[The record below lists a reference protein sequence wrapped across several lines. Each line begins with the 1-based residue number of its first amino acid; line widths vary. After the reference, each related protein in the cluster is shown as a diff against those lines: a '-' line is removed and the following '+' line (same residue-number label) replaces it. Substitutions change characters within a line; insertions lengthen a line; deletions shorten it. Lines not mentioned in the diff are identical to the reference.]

1 MLERLSERFQK
12 FLKTVKGEG
21 TLNSSNIDKALRE
34 VRLALLE
41 ADVNYKTVKEFVENL
56 RERLQGKKVS
66 SSFTPYQVVVKIV
79 KDELTLLLGGQA
91 EGILKNPRGTS
102 VYMLEG
108 LQGAG
113 KTTTAGKLAAKL
125 KKEGKVLLLSLD
137 LKRAA
142 AQEQLETIAKWSGVD
157 FLPVEPPLEQAVEKA
172 RIFWTEGGYKFVIID
187 TAGRLHIDESLMSEL
202 ARVKE
207 ILKPTETFFVA
218 DAMTGQ
224 DAVRSASKFL
234 QDVGFDSV
242 ILTKLDGD
250 ARGGAALSIRHATGK
265 PIKFIG
271 VGEKLEDLE
280 PFVPERIASRI
291 LGMGDILTL
300 IEKTEEK
307 IKEDEARRLAEKL
320 KKQEFTLED
329 LRDQIRLLKKM
340 GGLSKLISFLPN
352 LGPVGKI
359 DDKQLIHMEAIIN
372 SMTPKERRRP
382 EILNGSR
389 KRRIAKGSG
398 RPVSEV
404 NRLLKG
410 FFEMRR
416 MMKSKQFK
424 KFAKGIDISKFMS

>member
-1 MLERLSERFQK
+1 MFERLSERFQR

-21 TLNSSNIDKALRE
+21 TLNSSNIERALRE

-41 ADVNYKTVKEFVENL
+41 ADVNYRTVKEFIGNL
-56 RERLQGKKVS
+56 RNRLEGKEVS
-66 SSFTPYQVVVKIV
+66 KSFTPYQVVVKV
-79 KDELTLLLGGQA
+79 VQEELANLLGGEA
-91 EGILKNPRGTS
+91 EPIRKRKDRVS
-102 VYMLEG
+102 IYMLEG

-113 KTTTAGKLAAKL
+113 KTTTAGKLAARL
-125 KKEGKVLLLSLD
+125 KKEGRVLLLSLD

-142 AQEQLETIAKWSGVD
+142 AQQQLHKIAEWAGVD
-157 FLPVEPPLEQAVEKA
+157 FLEVFPPLEDAVINL
-172 RIFWTEGGYKFVIID
+172 RQVINDYRFVIVD
-187 TAGRLHIDESLMSEL
+187 TAGRLHIDDELMKEL
-202 ARVKE
+202 SRVKK
-207 ILKPTETFFVA
+207 ILEPTETFFVA

-224 DAVRSASKFL
+224 DAVRSATTFL
-234 QDVGFDSV
+234 KKVGFDSV

-250 ARGGAALSIRHATGK
+250 ARGGAALSIRYATGK

-280 PFVPERIASRI
+280 PFIPERIASRI

-307 IKEDEARRLAEKL
+307 IKEEEARKLAEKL
-320 KKQEFTLED
+320 RKQQFTLED
-329 LRDQIRLLKKM
+329 LREQIRLLKKI

-352 LGPVGKI
+352 AGKI
-359 DDKQLIHMEAIIN
+359 GQVDEKHLIHVEAIIN
-372 SMTPKERRRP
+372 SMTPEERRKP

-398 RPVSEV
+398 RPVSEI

-416 MMKSKQFK
+416 MMKSKQFR
-424 KFAKGIDISKFMS
+424 KFAKGIDINKFMS

>member
-1 MLERLSERFQK
+1 MFERLSERFQR

-21 TLNSSNIDKALRE
+21 TLNSSNMERALRE

-41 ADVNYKTVKEFVENL
+41 ADVNYRTVKEFIENL
-56 RERLQGKKVS
+56 RKRLEGEEVS
-66 SSFTPYQVVVKIV
+66 KSFTPYQVVVKV
-79 KDELTLLLGGQA
+79 VQEELTKLLGGKA
-91 EGILKNPRGTS
+91 EPVKKRKGGVSI
-102 VYMLEG
+102 YMLEG

-113 KTTTAGKLAAKL
+113 KTTTAGKLAARL

-142 AQEQLETIAKWSGVD
+142 AQQQLRTIAEWAGVD
-157 FLPVEPPLEQAVEKA
+157 FLEVSPPLEDAVRNLKQVMNEY
-172 RIFWTEGGYKFVIID
+172 RFVIVD
-187 TAGRLHIDESLMSEL
+187 TAGRLHIDDELMEEL
-202 ARVKE
+202 SRVKK
-207 ILKPTETFFVA
+207 ILEPTEAFFVA

-224 DAVRSASKFL
+224 DAVRSATTFL
-234 QDVGFDSV
+234 EKVGFDSV

-250 ARGGAALSIRHATGK
+250 ARGGAALSIRYATGR

-280 PFVPERIASRI
+280 PFIPERIASRI

-307 IKEDEARRLAEKL
+307 VKEEEARKLAEKL
-320 KKQEFTLED
+320 RKQQFTLED

-352 LGPVGKI
+352 MGKVGQV

-372 SMTPKERRRP
+372 SMTPEERRRP

-389 KRRIAKGSG
+389 KRRIARGSG

-424 KFAKGIDISKFMS
+424 KFAKGIDINKFMS

>member
-1 MLERLSERFQK
+1 MFERLSERFQR
-12 FLKTVKGEG
+12 FLKTVRGEG
-21 TLNSSNIDKALRE
+21 SLNSSNMEKALRE

-41 ADVNYKTVKEFVENL
+41 ADVNYKTVKEFIENL
-56 RERLQGKKVS
+56 RNRLEGEEVS
-66 SSFTPYQVVVKIV
+66 KSFTPYQVVVKIV
-79 KDELTLLLGGQA
+79 QEELTGLLGGEA
-91 EGILKNPRGTS
+91 EPIKKSPGTS
-102 VYMLEG
+102 VYILEG

-113 KTTTAGKLAAKL
+113 KTTTAGKLAGHL

-142 AQEQLETIAKWSGVD
+142 AQEQLQTIAEWSGVD
-157 FLPVEPPLEQAVEKA
+157 FLPVSPPLEEAVKKLKKEMN
-172 RIFWTEGGYKFVIID
+172 GYRFVIVD
-187 TAGRLHIDESLMSEL
+187 TAGRLHIDDELMAEL
-202 ARVKE
+202 SRVKS
-207 ILKPTETFFVA
+207 ILEPTETFFVA

-224 DAVRSASKFL
+224 DAVRSATLFL
-234 QDVGFDSV
+234 EKVGFDSV

-250 ARGGAALSIRHATGK
+250 ARGGAALSIRYATGK

-280 PFVPERIASRI
+280 VFIPERIASRI

-307 IKEDEARRLAEKL
+307 IKEEEARKLAEKL
-320 KKQEFTLED
+320 KKQQFTLED
-329 LRDQIRLLKKM
+329 LREQIRLLKKM

-352 LGPVGKI
+352 VGKI
-359 DDKQLIHMEAIIN
+359 GQVDDRQLVHMEAIIN
-372 SMTPKERRRP
+372 SMTPEERRRP

-389 KRRIAKGSG
+389 KRRIARGSG

-410 FFEMRR
+410 YFEMRR

-424 KFAKGIDISKFMS
+424 KFAKGIDINKFMS

>member
-1 MLERLSERFQK
+1 M
-12 FLKTVKGEG
+12 
-21 TLNSSNIDKALRE
+21 
-34 VRLALLE
+34 
-41 ADVNYKTVKEFVENL
+41 
-56 RERLQGKKVS
+56 
-66 SSFTPYQVVVKIV
+66 
-79 KDELTLLLGGQA
+79 
-91 EGILKNPRGTS
+91 
-102 VYMLEG
+102 
-108 LQGAG
+108 
-113 KTTTAGKLAAKL
+113 
-125 KKEGKVLLLSLD
+125 
-137 LKRAA
+137 
-142 AQEQLETIAKWSGVD
+142 
-157 FLPVEPPLEQAVEKA
+157 
-172 RIFWTEGGYKFVIID
+172 
-187 TAGRLHIDESLMSEL
+187 
-202 ARVKE
+202 
-207 ILKPTETFFVA
+207 
-218 DAMTGQ
+218 
-224 DAVRSASKFL
+224 
-234 QDVGFDSV
+234 
-242 ILTKLDGD
+242 
-250 ARGGAALSIRHATGK
+250 
-265 PIKFIG
+265 
-271 VGEKLEDLE
+271 GEKLEDLE

-359 DDKQLIHMEAIIN
+359 DDKQLVHMEAIIN

-389 KRRIAKGSG
+389 KRRIARGSG

-416 MMKSKQFK
+416 IMKSKQFK